1 MVIDKYQ
8 CQVEHSLVTNFEVL
22 HNNLN
27 TFFSETNG
35 LIQLKFKIEYPS
47 DETIL
52 I

>member
-1 MVIDKYQ
+1 MAIDKYQ
-8 CQVEHSLVTNFEVL
+8 CQVDRILVANFEVL

-35 LIQLKFKIEYPS
+35 LIQLKFHNEYPL